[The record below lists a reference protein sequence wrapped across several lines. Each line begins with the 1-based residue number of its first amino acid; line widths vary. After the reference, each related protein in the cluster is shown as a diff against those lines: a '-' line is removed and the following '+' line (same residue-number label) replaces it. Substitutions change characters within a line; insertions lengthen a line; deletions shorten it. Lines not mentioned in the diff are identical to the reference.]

1 MVDTN
6 EKDDLTSMVDAVLKG
21 NAADARQK
29 TFEVLNN
36 KASDHIEE
44 LKKEYTSS
52 VFDKEDL

>member
-1 MVDTN
+1 
-6 EKDDLTSMVDAVLKG
+6 MVDAVLKG

-36 KASDHIEE
+36 KASDRIEE

>member
-1 MVDTN
+1 
-6 EKDDLTSMVDAVLKG
+6 MVDAVLKG